1 MKSVSLL
8 SLLVVVLAQLWV
20 SVSAMDPLL
29 AEAHGLGLDLK
40 EHIATLAKEEHMLE
54 SASLTLGA
62 PTFAPTVEPT
72 IAPTIAPSVA
82 PTVEP
87 SAEPTAEP
95 TYMPTTPPNA
105 ISTVPSAVPTY
116 VPTFIPTAQPSA
128 APTVQTTTAPAPS
141 VAPTVQT
148 TTAPAP
154 SVAPTVSPTR
164 APTALPTAA
173 PSFGST
179 PVITFSSAIG
189 LAGLSSPSLNT
200 NSKNSISQA
209 TCATMN
215 LPTSSCSFWG
225 SSATQ
230 TARRMLR
237 DVDTEAVYTVTAYV
251 NTTVSVPSGTSSD
264 SYYSTLTTSLSN
276 TTALAANLQTAA
288 VDNGATSTLG
298 AVTVTGVT
306 STPPTVTNPPSSS
319 SSKKNLSGGAIAGIV
334 IGCVVGFSL
343 IAFAVYYFCF
353 RESGSYQATGD
364 SNFNARHHRKSNELP
379 ISL

>member
-1 MKSVSLL
+1 
-8 SLLVVVLAQLWV
+8 
-20 SVSAMDPLL
+20 
-29 AEAHGLGLDLK
+29 
-40 EHIATLAKEEHMLE
+40 MLE
-54 SASLTLGA
+54 SASLSLGA

-82 PTVEP
+82 PTMEP

-95 TYMPTTPPNA
+95 TYMPTTAPNA

-116 VPTFIPTAQPSA
+116 APTFMPTAQ
-128 APTVQTTTAPAPS
+128 PS

-148 TTAPAP
+148 TTAPVA
-154 SVAPTVSPTR
+154 SVAPTFSPTR

-237 DVDTEAVYTVTAYV
+237 DVDSEALYTVTAYV

-276 TTALAANLQTAA
+276 TTALATNLQTAA

-298 AVTVTGVT
+298 AVTVTGVS